1 VKILVIG
8 DSCVDK
14 YIYGSSERLCPD
26 APVPVF
32 LPSKEIETGGMAKNT
47 HANILSLNIECDI
60 ITNSE
65 NVVKTRFID
74 ERTNHMFLRLDTNE
88 EKIERIAS
96 NKLQD
101 LSRYD
106 AIVISDYNKGFLTKE
121 DIDFIC
127 TKNKLVFLDTKKTIG
142 MWAAACTFIKINE
155 QEYINSRLLFSDID
169 DVFYENLI
177 VTLGK
182 KGATYKA
189 KKYNVKEVDVKDMT
203 GAGDT
208 FLAGLVVEYVKT
220 KNIEE
225 SIKFAN
231 VCATGVV
238 QKKGVVTINE
248 IE

>member
-1 VKILVIG
+1 MKILVIG

-26 APVPVF
+26 APVPVL
-32 LPSKEIETGGMAKNT
+32 LPSREVENGGMAKNT
-47 HANILSLNIECDI
+47 YANILSLNIECDI

-88 EKIERIAS
+88 EKIERITS

-101 LSRYD
+101 LSHYD
-106 AIVISDYNKGFLTKE
+106 AVIISDYNKGFLTKE
-121 DIDFIC
+121 DIAFIC

-142 MWAAACTFIKINE
+142 LWAASCNFIKINE
-155 QEYINSRLLFSDID
+155 QEYINSKLLFPDID
-169 DVFYENLI
+169 DIFYENLI

-182 KGATYKA
+182 KGAMYKA
-189 KKYNVKEVDVKDMT
+189 KNYNVIEVDVKDMT

-208 FLAGLVVEYVKT
+208 FLAGLAVKYIET

-231 VCATGVV
+231 ECATGVV
-238 QKKGVVTINE
+238 QKKGVATINE
-248 IE
+248 TR